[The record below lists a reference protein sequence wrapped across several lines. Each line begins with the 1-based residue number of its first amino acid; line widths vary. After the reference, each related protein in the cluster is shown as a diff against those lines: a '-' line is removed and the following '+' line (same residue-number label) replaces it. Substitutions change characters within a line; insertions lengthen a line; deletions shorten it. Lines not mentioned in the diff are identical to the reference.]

1 MNNIKLIR
9 DDCLK
14 QMKNIEDNAIDLI
27 LCDLPYGTL
36 ARGYRDQKA
45 KWDKNINLELLFK
58 EYKRIIKYDGIICLF
73 GVQPFTSD
81 LIQYGKDIYRYS
93 WIWKKNSATGFLNA
107 NYKPLSITED
117 IIIFSKASVGSASK
131 NPIRYYPQGIIPVN
145 KKKKNNP
152 NSKFRENVG
161 SPSKNNILNSDKEYV
176 QKYTNYPNT
185 MLEFSRDKE
194 HFHPTQKPVELLK
207 YLIKTYTKENELVLD
222 NTMGSASTGVACLE
236 TNRNFIGIEKDDKYF
251 DIAVNRINTYVKEN
265 NLNNVNVEIIK

>member
-14 QMKNIEDNAIDLI
+14 QMKNIDDNAIDLI

-117 IIIFSKASVGSASK
+117 ITIFSKASVGSASK
-131 NPIRYYPQGIIPVN
+131 NPIRYYPQGIIPIN

-185 MLEFSRDKE
+185 ILEFSRDKE
-194 HFHPTQKPVELLK
+194 HFHPTQKPVDLLR
-207 YLIKTYTKENELVLD
+207 YLIRTYTDEGDTVLD
-222 NTMGSASTGVACLE
+222 PTFGSGSTGVAAALE
-236 TNRNFIGIEKDDKYF
+236 NRNFIGIEKDENYF
-251 DIAVNRINTYVKEN
+251 NIGKERIEKSLQKNE
-265 NLNNVNVEIIK
+265 